1 MCHRSDGRDCPNR
14 ASSTPAGDRKSPTT
28 DTDTSERRQHNRYR
42 LAIPAYLRPIPGEPV
57 VPVRTTNLS
66 TGGFICLTAHPLE
79 IGWVMHV
86 RVQLT
91 PHEALDCQAQ
101 IVRVMEPAEPDP
113 AGGSLVAFRFMDLP
127 ETKER
132 QIDRA
137 ITILGADDDQTDVPQ
152 GYRSPPKAAR

>member
-1 MCHRSDGRDCPNR
+1 MTREGSN
-14 ASSTPAGDRKSPTT
+14 T
-28 DTDTSERRQHNRYR
+28 DTNPIERRQHNRFG
-42 LAIPAYLRPIPGEPV
+42 LAIPAYLRPIPGRPV

-66 TGGFICLTAHPLE
+66 MGGFICLTAAPLE

-101 IVRVMEPAEPDP
+101 IVRVSEPDDNDP
-113 AGGSLVAFRFMDLP
+113 AHGSLVAFRFIDLT
-127 ETKER
+127 EARER

-137 ITILGADDDQTDVPQ
+137 LRILGDDVDQTGVPQ
-152 GYRSPPKAAR
+152 AYRSRPNAAR